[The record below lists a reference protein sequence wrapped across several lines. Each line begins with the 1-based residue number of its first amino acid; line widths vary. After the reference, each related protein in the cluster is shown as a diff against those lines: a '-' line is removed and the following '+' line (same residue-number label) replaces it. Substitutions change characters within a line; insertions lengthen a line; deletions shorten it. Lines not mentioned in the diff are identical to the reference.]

1 MLTFLTV
8 LSIMLTGV
16 LVAVGIR
23 SLPDPEPQSVLIT
36 VVPVGDNEDEMRHIA
51 YWQIDDQWYKQDVSD
66 GMFDPNLGTTVDIE
80 TAPFDELEL
89 LAQILEERQ

>member
-36 VVPVGDNEDEMRHIA
+36 VVPVGDEMRHIA

-66 GMFDPNLGTTVDIE
+66 GMFDPNRGTTVDIE

>member
-16 LVAVGIR
+16 LVAVGIS

-36 VVPVGDNEDEMRHIA
+36 VVPVGDDEDEMRHIA